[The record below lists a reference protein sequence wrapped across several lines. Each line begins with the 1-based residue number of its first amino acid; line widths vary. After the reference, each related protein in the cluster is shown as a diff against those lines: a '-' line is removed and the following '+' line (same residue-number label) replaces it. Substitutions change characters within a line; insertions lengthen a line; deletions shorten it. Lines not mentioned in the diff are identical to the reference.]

1 MPKAKRISPSSSSS
15 SYSYLLRFLQL
26 WAILSLTTATD
37 FYALLG
43 VSRRASHKE
52 IKKAYRQKS
61 LEHHPDK
68 GGDAQKFAEIARA
81 YEVLSDETK
90 KEIYDRH
97 GEEGLKQHEQHG
109 GGGGGDPF
117 GGFGGGFNPFEEF
130 FNFGGGRQRDDGV
143 KRTESVEIPL
153 RLTLK
158 QLYLGEVLDVEY
170 VREVLCKRWEDCM
183 KNDPECSGPG
193 IKVARQQIAPGF
205 IQQVQMNDPRC
216 ISRGKSWRSN
226 CKACPKKTETETIE
240 LTIDVTK
247 GMRQGE
253 RITFEQVTD
262 EKPGF
267 TAGDLHF
274 VVVEIPHAEYHR
286 DGDHLYL
293 TREIPLV
300 DALTGFS
307 LELSHVDGHEFTVD
321 VKDVT
326 ECDHVLRV
334 PGKGMPRRSG
344 RGFGDLY
351 ITFEVDFPD
360 TLTDSQKESIR
371 KILQVENTGD
381 EL

>member
-1 MPKAKRISPSSSSS
+1 
-15 SYSYLLRFLQL
+15 
-26 WAILSLTTATD
+26 
-37 FYALLG
+37 
-43 VSRRASHKE
+43 
-52 IKKAYRQKS
+52 
-61 LEHHPDK
+61 
-68 GGDAQKFAEIARA
+68 
-81 YEVLSDETK
+81 
-90 KEIYDRH
+90 
-97 GEEGLKQHEQHG
+97 
-109 GGGGGDPF
+109 
-117 GGFGGGFNPFEEF
+117 
-130 FNFGGGRQRDDGV
+130 
-143 KRTESVEIPL
+143 
-153 RLTLK
+153 LK

-216 ISRGKSWRSN
+216 ISRGKSWRPN

-300 DALTGFS
+300 DALVGALYMFSCRVSNIPSHFSFS
-307 LELSHVDGHEFTVD
+307 LSFVSFSISFLYLSFYPSIFTNRLV
-321 VKDVT
+321 
-326 ECDHVLRV
+326 
-334 PGKGMPRRSG
+334 
-344 RGFGDLY
+344 
-351 ITFEVDFPD
+351 FPWNFLMLMD
-360 TLTDSQKESIR
+360 TSL
-371 KILQVENTGD
+371 LWM
-381 EL
+381 